1 MQSTGYLK
9 RWPFLLLAA
18 GHSAGE
24 VFAKQ
29 HQYNTALP
37 HNMGSACI
45 LPGIHGR
52 RLDNSGKSKPRARL
66 KPDRQ
71 ARGLVITVRPAA
83 RFG

>member
-24 VFAKQ
+24 AFAKQ
-29 HQYNTALP
+29 HPHNTALL
-37 HNMGSACI
+37 HNMGSAYI
-45 LPGIHGR
+45 LLGIHGR
-52 RLDNSGKSKPRARL
+52 VFDNSGKSKPRACL
-66 KPDRQ
+66 KPARQ
-71 ARGLVITVRPAA
+71 ARGLIITVKPAA